1 MKNSPNRMRDQKYT
15 RTILLNEETVKTYDE
30 LTSKSETVRNLL
42 LAAKEL
48 EHPDDIGPELRRIRR
63 EAIERKL

>member
-1 MKNSPNRMRDQKYT
+1 MKTSPNRMRDAKFT
-15 RTILLNEETVKTYDE
+15 RTILLNEETVQTYDQ
-30 LTSKSETVRNLL
+30 LTSKSETVRMVL